1 MKVTTILLFALAM
14 MSSVIATKHTEELKL
29 TYDGYEDGVYYF
41 SEDDNSYE
49 FQNIEPKVLE
59 KYDLKSEKYVGEK
72 FNTTYKIEIKK
83 DDDDEEYE
91 TWTILKLELIKK

>member
-1 MKVTTILLFALAM
+1 
-14 MSSVIATKHTEELKL
+14 
-29 TYDGYEDGVYYF
+29 
-41 SEDDNSYE
+41 
-49 FQNIEPKVLE
+49 VLE